1 MPANTDGQSSPGTT
15 RRRVPSAGR
24 QVAALAGFLAVS
36 YAVCILASIPIIL
49 HSNGWFAG
57 STQAPWMPA
66 GWMFRTVWIGLY
78 ACIGLSGWLVWR
90 RGALRGR
97 VLGYYL
103 LQLVLNLA
111 WPLMFFA
118 MFPMMGSAALWLAFA
133 IICALACVLALLVV
147 EAGPVHTWAGLLVLP
162 YLSWVVFS
170 ASLNLYSA
178 LHN

>member
-1 MPANTDGQSSPGTT
+1 
-15 RRRVPSAGR
+15 
-24 QVAALAGFLAVS
+24 VAALAGFLALS

-49 HSNGWFAG
+49 HSNGWFAS

-78 ACIGLSGWLVWR
+78 ACIGVSAWLVWR
-90 RGALRGR
+90 GGALLGR

-103 LQLVLNLA
+103 LQLALNLA

-162 YLSWVVFS
+162 YFSWVVFS

>member
-1 MPANTDGQSSPGTT
+1 VPVNTDGQSASGTT
-15 RRRVPSAGR
+15 GRPGPSTGR
-24 QVAALAGFLAVS
+24 QVLALAGFLSLSFV
-36 YAVCILASIPIIL
+36 VCMLASVPIIL

-57 STQAPWMPA
+57 STKAPWMPA

-90 RGALRGR
+90 KGALAGR
-97 VLGYYL
+97 LLRSYG
-103 LQLVLNLA
+103 LQLLLNLA
-111 WPLMFFA
+111 WPFMFFA
-118 MFPMMGSAALWLAFA
+118 MYPMLGSLALWLAFA
-133 IICALACVLALLVV
+133 VICALAGVLALLVMD
-147 EAGPVHTWAGLLVLP
+147 AGPVQTWAGLLVLP

>member
-1 MPANTDGQSSPGTT
+1 MPANTDGQSTPGTSW
-15 RRRVPSAGR
+15 RRVPSTGR
-24 QVAALAGFLAVS
+24 QVAALVGFLALS

-49 HSNGWFAG
+49 HSNGWFAS

-90 RGALRGR
+90 GGALAGR
-97 VLGYYL
+97 VLGYYG

-118 MFPMMGSAALWLAFA
+118 MFPMLGSAALWLAFA
-133 IICALACVLALLVV
+133 IICALACVLVLLIL
-147 EAGPVHTWAGLLVLP
+147 EAGPVHNWAGLLVLP
-162 YLSWVVFS
+162 YFSWVVFS